1 MSQVMVID
9 KEEINA
15 KEAAIMSEMGALF
28 DEKGY
33 DLVALL
39 ITNPLEQGEDVF
51 VKGDKRIIE
60 KAFNVVVQ
68 NGKCQIPQTLS
79 RKKDFIPKIGYF
91 CTTS

>member
-1 MSQVMVID
+1 MVID

-39 ITNPLEQGEDVF
+39 ITNPLEQGEVVF

-60 KAFNVVVQ
+60 KAFDVVVQ
-68 NGKCQIPQTLS
+68 NGKCHIPQTLS